1 MYKFDIDIT
10 PSLNGKEIHLEG
22 ICEMYTI
29 IQLTGHTN
37 ERTFY
42 KYVKAPPNRLPSYW
56 ISTLSDSYP
65 IGDKQGRNRGRFW
78 IKCTRK
84 GIC

>member
-42 KYVKAPPNRLPSYW
+42 KYVKAPPRTDCQAIGFQLYRIAIQAG
-56 ISTLSDSYP
+56 ISRDE
-65 IGDKQGRNRGRFW
+65 IGDGFG
-78 IKCTRK
+78 
-84 GIC
+84 

>member
-10 PSLNGKEIHLEG
+10 PSLNGKEIQLEG

-29 IQLTGHTN
+29 MQLAGHTN

-42 KYVKAPPNRLPSYW
+42 KYVKATPEQIAKLLDFNF
-56 ISTLSDSYP
+56 
-65 IGDKQGRNRGRFW
+65 IG
-78 IKCTRK
+78 
-84 GIC
+84 

>member
-10 PSLNGKEIHLEG
+10 PSLNGKEIQLEG

-29 IQLTGHTN
+29 MQLAGHTN

-42 KYVKAPPNRLPSYW
+42 KYVKATPEQIAKLLDFN
-56 ISTLSDSYP
+56 P
-65 IGDKQGRNRGRFW
+65 IG
-78 IKCTRK
+78 
-84 GIC
+84 

>member
-29 IQLTGHTN
+29 MQLTG
-37 ERTFY
+37 
-42 KYVKAPPNRLPSYW
+42 
-56 ISTLSDSYP
+56 LSGKILGSFFSF
-65 IGDKQGRNRGRFW
+65 IVFC
-78 IKCTRK
+78 IFAL
-84 GIC
+84 